1 MRLEETVRK
10 FALQNALSHGGK
22 AERGAVMSRVLGERS
37 DLRAKAGEVAKAA
50 DRIIKEVNALTEG
63 EQRKTLEALAPEL
76 LVERKAERTT
86 GLPDL
91 EGAVEGQVVMRFAP
105 GPSGPLHIGHARA
118 AVLNDEYCRR
128 YKGKYILRLEDT
140 DPARVL
146 PEAYHMIEEDM
157 AWMGCKVHE
166 VVVQSTRFERYYEI
180 AKRLLEIGKA
190 YVCTC
195 KPDDWRR
202 LKDKKKPCPHRHLDP
217 SSQLEAFQAMLSG
230 GFGPE
235 QAALIGQTDLSHPN
249 PAVRDFPLLRIE
261 DTPHPRTGT
270 RYRVYPL
277 MNFSVSVD
285 DHDLGLTHVLRGKD
299 HLNNT
304 ERQRYL
310 FDHLGWAMPHYI
322 HYGRVRIEGLELST
336 SKMWVGI
343 QRGDF
348 TGWDDVR
355 LGTIRALSRRG
366 YRPESIR
373 GYWVDASVKEVDI
386 VFSWKNLNAIDKKRA
401 DREACRLFFVG
412 RPTAVD
418 VEAPSDLVARPPR
431 LPDDPAAGRR
441 ELTLRQR
448 PGGLGRALI
457 PDEDAARLAQ
467 GSVFRLKDL
476 GNFTWSGEGKAR
488 YLDNDLA
495 SAKGAPILHWLPDD
509 PAQALPATLSMP
521 DGTRVEGRMEAA
533 ARAESGRVVQLERV
547 GLARLDRQSS
557 PPAEVVAFFLYR

>member
-1 MRLEETVRK
+1 
-10 FALQNALSHGGK
+10 
-22 AERGAVMSRVLGERS
+22 MSRVLGERS
-37 DLRAKAGEVAKAA
+37 DLRAKAGEVAKTV
-50 DRIIKEVNALTEG
+50 DRVIEEVGAFTEA
-63 EQRKTLEALAPEL
+63 EQRKALEALAPEL
-76 LVERKAERTT
+76 LIEKTTERMT

-91 EGAVEGQVVMRFAP
+91 EGAVEGRVVMRFAP

-118 AVLNDEYCRR
+118 AILNDEYCRR

-146 PEAYHMIEEDM
+146 PEAYQMIEEDM

-202 LKDKKKPCPHRHLDP
+202 LKEGKKACPHRHLDAAV
-217 SSQLEAFQAMLSG
+217 QLEAFEAMLSG

-235 QAALIGQTDLSHPN
+235 KAAVIGQTDLSHPN

-310 FDHLGWAMPHYI
+310 FDHLGWSMPRYI

-336 SKMWVGI
+336 SKMWAGI
-343 QRGDF
+343 KKGDF
-348 TGWDDVR
+348 GGWDDVR
-355 LGTIRALSRRG
+355 LGTIRALARRG

-373 GYWVDASVKEVDI
+373 AYWVDSSVKEVDI
-386 VFSWKNLNAIDKKRA
+386 VFSWKTLNAIDKKRA

-418 VEAPSDLVARPPR
+418 VRVPSDLVAHPPR
-431 LPDDPAAGRR
+431 LPDDPEAGRR
-441 ELTLRQR
+441 ELVLRADKA
-448 PGGLGRALI
+448 GLGRALI
-457 PDEDAARLAQ
+457 PDEDAARLTQ

-476 GNFTWSGEGKAR
+476 GNFTWQGEGKAVF
-488 YLDNDLA
+488 LNNELA
-495 SAKGAPILHWLPDD
+495 AARGGPILHWLPDD
-509 PAQALPATLSMP
+509 REQALPATLAMP
-521 DGTRVEGRMEAA
+521 DGTVIEGRIEAA

-547 GLARLDRQSS
+547 GLARVDAHAS
-557 PPAEVVAFFLYR
+557 PPAEVRAFFLYR